1 LVFCFQNLGISAP
14 DYLAIAA
21 HKVSRNVPVVHDTH
35 EVLSLHHSGFFRG
48 NNEES
53 LLRYGLE
60 EKAANEKSRARVYAS
75 HGIRRYIQGRYQVN
89 TDNDLVF
96 LNYVSGSYVPRSFKR
111 KLSKSDGGMHVAY
124 VGCITSLVRQS
135 HYYLADIFRE
145 LARQKLHIHIHL
157 ASSLITRSSGAYEEL
172 AAKSEF
178 IHHHRHINRRSLL
191 RN

>member
-1 LVFCFQNLGISAP
+1 
-14 DYLAIAA
+14 
-21 HKVSRNVPVVHDTH
+21 VHDTH